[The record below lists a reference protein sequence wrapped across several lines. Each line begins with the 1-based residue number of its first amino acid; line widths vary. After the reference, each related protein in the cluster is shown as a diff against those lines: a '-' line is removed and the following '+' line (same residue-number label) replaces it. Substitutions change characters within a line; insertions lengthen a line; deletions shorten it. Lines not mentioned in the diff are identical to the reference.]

1 MHHGFSSSHF
11 KGPMFLFLSS
21 HCAHWPSPP
30 ADSRWPAGIPGS
42 MGNTN
47 QRSPPLPAG
56 LAFWFRG
63 PSRCREGSWSKHNHQ
78 RQQECWSLR
87 GPTKAWVT
95 RDLSWP
101 FTHAWNLDQVT
112 GHSSRNSNDSLKPSK
127 SANISF
133 TSSNVSW
140 APFVHALQLKKIKP
154 N

>member
-21 HCAHWPSPP
+21 HWCSLAVPT
-30 ADSRWPAGIPGS
+30 SRQQVA
-42 MGNTN
+42 NTN
-47 QRSPPLPAG
+47 QRPLLYLLGLPSDSEVHQGAEKEADQNTTTKGSRSAEAFVAQLKPGSPG
-56 LAFWFRG
+56 
-63 PSRCREGSWSKHNHQ
+63 
-78 RQQECWSLR
+78 
-87 GPTKAWVT
+87 
-95 RDLSWP
+95 LSWP